1 MLFNDV
7 NRSEGGKNGSA
18 KAETAINIAKT
29 ASAATGWGA
38 SGNARLRLISYVS
51 LQRLRLRPKA
61 FGSALTLRP
70 NKSQSGVVPP
80 STHPKLAQL
89 ANAVSQTSTI
99 FLIFGSGEKMYN

>member
-1 MLFNDV
+1 MLFADV
-7 NRSEGGKNGSA
+7 NNREAGKTGSA
-18 KAETAINIAKT
+18 KAETATNIAET

-51 LQRLRLRPKA
+51 LWRLRLRPKA
-61 FGSALTLRP
+61 LGLRLTLRP

-89 ANAVSQTSTI
+89 ANAVSQTSSI
-99 FLIFGSGEKMYN
+99 SLIFVLAE